1 MNDSINTDNNGQDFQ
16 CSFSLISFKDE
27 ASIEERLL
35 RNFKPIIK
43 FENLNNYEEK
53 PTAEISKD
61 EFDINKN
68 LLKRKKNI
76 LNNKKNNKK
85 KASLVSNNQ
94 KEKKISIEI
103 TKKIKKKPGRKTKM
117 NPNLEH
123 NKFSDDNMRRKCK
136 HYILKYLLKFINDD
150 IKNIYNNN
158 IGCGI
163 LKKELQTLN
172 QSQKSD
178 ATVNFNKALLKKTIG
193 EIFSENISSRYSILP
208 SNHNKNIINSLM
220 NENDENKKIH
230 FTKLFNLT
238 FDECLKHFIEKEQ
251 IDELRGLKCFSQI
264 KDEILKKYPQDGNNY
279 YDNLKFYYE
288 NYEDLLDQKRPRKSK
303 KAKEKENK
311 DQNFLNEWPNNFL
324 KIFN

>member
-1 MNDSINTDNNGQDFQ
+1 MMTDSIKWQDFQ
-16 CSFSLISFKDE
+16 DCFSSINSEEQFNSFKT
-27 ASIEERLL
+27 I
-35 RNFKPIIK
+35 FK
-43 FENLNNYEEK
+43 FDNLSNYEEK
-53 PTAEISKD
+53 PTVANSKD

-68 LLKRKKNI
+68 LLKKKKNI
-76 LNNKKNNKK
+76 LKNKNNNKK

-103 TKKIKKKPGRKTKM
+103 KEIPKKIKKKPGRKTKK

-251 IDELRGLKCFSQI
+251 IDELLGLKCFSQI

>member
-16 CSFSLISFKDE
+16 CSFSSINFKDE
-27 ASIEERLL
+27 ANIEEQLL
-35 RNFKPIIK
+35 HNFKSIK

-53 PTAEISKD
+53 PTAAISKD

-68 LLKRKKNI
+68 LLKRRKNI
-76 LNNKKNNKK
+76 LNNKNNNKK

-103 TKKIKKKPGRKTKM
+103 KENIKKIKKKPGRKTKM

-123 NKFSDDNMRRKCK
+123 NKFSDDNLRRKCK
-136 HYILKYLLKFINDD
+136 HFLLKYLLKFINDD
-150 IKNIYNNN
+150 IKNIYKNN

-163 LKKELQTLN
+163 LKKELQTIN

-193 EIFSENISSRYSILP
+193 EIFSEDISRRYTIYPLD
-208 SNHNKNIINSLM
+208 HNKNIINSLM
-220 NENDENKKIH
+220 NEKNENIKIH

-251 IDELRGLKCFSQI
+251 IDELLGLKCFSQI
-264 KDEILKKYPQDGNNY
+264 KDEILKKYPQDGNIY

-288 NYEDLLDQKRPRKSK
+288 NYGDLLDQKKARKSR
-303 KAKEKENK
+303 KEKEK
-311 DQNFLNEWPNNFL
+311 EKFEQNYLNECMN
-324 KIFN
+324 IF